1 MKMTTAST
9 AKAASGG
16 AVGVRTLAIVTFLLG
31 AGLVYLTGFSHSTTL
46 HNAAHDPRHALAFP
60 CH

>member
-1 MKMTTAST
+1 MKMTTATT
-9 AKAASGG
+9 ATAASGSAAG
-16 AVGVRTLAIVTFLLG
+16 IRTLAIVTFLLG
-31 AGLVYLTGFSHSTTL
+31 AGLVYLTGFSHSSKL

>member
-1 MKMTTAST
+1 MTTAIT
-9 AKAASGG
+9 TTAASRSGT
-16 AVGVRTLAIVTFLLG
+16 GVRALAIIMFLFG
-31 AGLVYLTGFSHSTTL
+31 AGLVFLTGFSHSSTL